1 MRGGVFTVKI
11 PRRAVIT
18 LVYAAILVLS
28 LPVFIDFIAEESP
41 ATGDPGALAKFQ
53 EEFQRVRPKTKYLV
67 IDTASNLLFIKKG
80 DEIVLQAVCSTG
92 SGLELVT
99 PARTWQFRTPRGA
112 FQVRSLTRN
121 PVWRKP
127 DWAFLEEGEPL
138 PKRESDRFERNV
150 LGDYAL
156 GIGEGYFIHGTLYTR
171 LLGTNVTHGCIRLG
185 SQDLKILAKT
195 IPLGTKVYIF

>member
-1 MRGGVFTVKI
+1 MNIGGRLTVLLAYFVLLTLTI
-11 PRRAVIT
+11 PIFVDCIDGDNRA
-18 LVYAAILVLS
+18 AA
-28 LPVFIDFIAEESP
+28 
-41 ATGDPGALAKFQ
+41 DPGTLAKSRA
-53 EEFQRVRPKTKYLV
+53 EFERVRPEAKYLV

-80 DEIVLQAVCSTG
+80 DEILLQAICSTG

-99 PARTWQFRTPRGA
+99 PTVTWQFRTPRGV
-112 FQVRSLTRN
+112 FQVRSLTKN

-127 DWAFLEEGEPL
+127 DWAFLEEGEPP
-138 PKRESDRFERNV
+138 PKREGDRFERNV
-150 LGDYAL
+150 LGEYAL

-185 SQDLKILAKT
+185 SKDLETLAQT

>member
-1 MRGGVFTVKI
+1 VKI
-11 PRRAVIT
+11 PRRVAIALAYAV
-18 LVYAAILVLS
+18 LLS
-28 LPVFIDFIAEESP
+28 LALPVFADFLAGGNP
-41 ATGDPGALAKFQ
+41 AADDPGNLVKLQGDFERA
-53 EEFQRVRPKTKYLV
+53 RPKAKYVV

-80 DEIVLQAVCSTG
+80 DETLLQAVCSTG

-112 FQVRSLTRN
+112 FQVRSLTKN

-138 PKRESDRFERNV
+138 PKREGDRFERNV

-185 SQDLKILAKT
+185 SKDLEILART
-195 IPLGTKVYIF
+195 VPLNTKVYIF